1 MLSLPDCV
9 RCGHVTVARYL
20 GSPRRSASPGG
31 TSFLEQIDRAI
42 KAFETDR
49 FGRCDFCGID
59 IDAVALA
66 EQPWL
71 ATCPAHAG
79 RWIS

>member
-1 MLSLPDCV
+1 MAV
-9 RCGHVTVARYL
+9 
-20 GSPRRSASPGG
+20 SPGEDPEMRLR
-31 TSFLEQIDRAI
+31 SFLEQIDRAI